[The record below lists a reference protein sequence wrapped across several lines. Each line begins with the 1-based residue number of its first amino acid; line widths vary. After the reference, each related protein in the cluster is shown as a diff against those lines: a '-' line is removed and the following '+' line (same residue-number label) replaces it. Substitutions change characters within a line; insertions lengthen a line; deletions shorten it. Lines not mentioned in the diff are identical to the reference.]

1 MKNQRTLIRE
11 IFEKWNIKLSVDE
24 VYACWSEP
32 QRFYHT
38 TEHLTKIISD
48 ILSAKNLNE
57 EETEILLIA
66 AIFHDIVYDP
76 KSRTN
81 EEDSIQFFKDSFL
94 STYKL
99 DTKELEVIDLIRMT
113 KTHKPKSKLEEL
125 FCELD
130 LKVLSYDLPGLLKWE
145 EQIFREYEFVN
156 WKLYK
161 ETRIKLIQKFIDD
174 RNEIPVQVNYIGMQH
189 LIYILEN
196 KEPSIA
202 IYAGSFNPFTIAH
215 KNIVDK
221 ALKIF
226 DKVIIAKGKNDTKK
240 IDEEQFET
248 ELKNLQKLYPTKEI
262 IKYTGL
268 LTDVLR
274 EQEGKITL
282 VRGLRNGYDL
292 EAENTLI
299 TYVKDMLPTLS
310 VIYIPC
316 DKEYEHISSS
326 AIRSIRKH
334 GEHLIT
340 KYLP

>member
-24 VYACWSEP
+24 VYECWSET

-38 TEHLTKIISD
+38 IEHLTKIISD

>member
-38 TEHLTKIISD
+38 TEHLTQIISD